1 MPSTESIRIA
11 KNMIALYLR
20 MLFQMG
26 VFFWT
31 SRILLS
37 QLGVNNFG
45 IFDVVAGFVL
55 SLSVLNYAL
64 ANSTLRYIT
73 YAIGKGEPEYIK
85 RVFSISINIHLLLAT
100 LVVLLGEPI
109 GLWYIHHK
117 MQFPLER
124 TDAVL
129 VTFHCALVSAFMT
142 IMSVPY
148 NTLIIAYEK
157 MTAYAYLTI
166 LDVSLKLLIVLSLI
180 FSPFDKLIMYAVL
193 LALESIL
200 IRIIYAVY
208 CSRTFQHAR
217 YKWIRFDAL
226 YKDMLTFSAWSSFGN
241 LSYVA
246 NTSGLNLLI
255 NFMGGPILGTLYNS
269 ARAVAFQVQTAINSF
284 INAFQTSINP
294 QITKTYAQGEFE
306 RTNHLVLTSSRL
318 SYSLAL
324 IIIVPII
331 VEGNTLLSIWL
342 SNVPAHALSF
352 MRILLVV
359 SLIDA
364 LANPLMIAADA
375 TGRIKRYQFL
385 TSLPLLCTIP
395 LAYVLIKITDTIEFA
410 FIALIITSL
419 VGQIWRVF
427 ICRGLYNFPIRIY
440 VTTVISKLFIL
451 TMYSFSLPFLL
462 QTILNRTI
470 LHSAII
476 VLISIVWT
484 IGGMFFIILKTNERK
499 FIFDKIRAFVTY

>member
-1 MPSTESIRIA
+1 MPSTDSIRIA

-37 QLGVNNFG
+37 QLGSSDFG

-64 ANSTLRYIT
+64 ANSTLRYT
-73 YAIGKGEPEYIK
+73 TFAIGKGEPEYIQ
-85 RVFSISINIHLLLAT
+85 RVFSISINIHLLLAS
-100 LVVLLGEPI
+100 LVVILGEPV

-117 MQFPLER
+117 MQFPPER
-124 TDAVL
+124 TSAVL
-129 VTFHCALVSAFMT
+129 ITFHCAIVSAFMT

-157 MTAYAYLTI
+157 MTALAYLTI
-166 LDVSLKLLIVLSLI
+166 LDVSLKLLIVLSLTYT
-180 FSPFDKLIMYAVL
+180 SSDKLIMYAIL
-193 LALESIL
+193 LAFESFL
-200 IRIIYAVY
+200 IRFVYALY
-208 CSRTFQHAR
+208 CSKTFRHAR
-217 YKWIRFDAL
+217 YKMIRVDAL
-226 YKDMLTFSAWSSFGN
+226 YKEMLAFSAWSSFGN

-246 NTSGLNLLI
+246 NTSGLNILI
-255 NFMGGPILGTLYNS
+255 NFVGGPFLGTLYNS
-269 ARAVAFQVQTAINSF
+269 ARAVAFQAQTAINSF

-294 QITKTYAQGEFE
+294 QITKSYAQGDFE

-318 SYSLAL
+318 SYGLAL

-331 VEGNTLLSIWL
+331 IEGNVLLDIWL
-342 SNVPAHALSF
+342 ADVPAHALSF

-395 LAYVLIKITDTIEFA
+395 LAYILIKLTNTVEFA
-410 FIALIITSL
+410 FMALIITSL

-427 ICRGLYNFPIRIY
+427 ICRDLYNFPIRIY
-440 VTTVISKLFIL
+440 VTTVISKLIIL
-451 TMYSFSLPFLL
+451 TLYSLSLPLLL
-462 QTILNRTI
+462 QTMLKSSI

-476 VLISIVWT
+476 ISISIVWT
-484 IGGMFFIILKTNERK
+484 ISGVYFILLKTNERS
-499 FIFDKIRAFVTY
+499 FILNKIRAFVAH